1 MKFAVTGGT
10 GFVGGHL
17 ARRLVASGHE
27 VVLLARGLD
36 RRDEAIRRL
45 PRSRFVAAGLG
56 SEEELARAFEGCD
69 GVAHCAG
76 INRESG
82 DSTFRRVHVEGTAN
96 VVAAARRA
104 GAKRIV
110 LISFLRARPG
120 CGSPYHESKFEAEE
134 IVRRSGLDFT
144 VLKPGVIYG
153 KGDHMLDHLSHGLH
167 SFPVFPLVGFRS
179 KPVRPLAVEDLA
191 RLATA
196 CLAEGRLGGRTLAV
210 LGPEELTLRE
220 AVRRVARVIG
230 RRALLVPAPVL
241 LHRAFAA
248 VFEATMKIPLVARA
262 QVRILAEGIVE
273 PLPPCEEPPADLLPR
288 TPFSEPSIRAGLP
301 EPGPFG
307 LRDCRRPAWLGGR
320 S

>member
-45 PRSRFVAAGLG
+45 PRSRFVAAGLD

-82 DSTFRRVHVEGTAN
+82 DSTYRRVHVEGTRN
-96 VVAAARRA
+96 VVGAARRA
-104 GAKRIV
+104 GAKKIV
-110 LISFLRARPG
+110 LISFLRARPT

-134 IVRRSGLDFT
+134 IVRGSGLDHT

-153 KGDHMLDHLSHGLH
+153 KGDHLLDHLSHALH
-167 SFPVFPLVGFRS
+167 TFPVFPLVGLRARR
-179 KPVRPLAVEDLA
+179 VRPLAVEDLA

-196 CLAEGRLGGRTLAV
+196 CLAEGRLPGGTVAV
-210 LGPEELTLRE
+210 LGPETLTFGE
-220 AVRRVARVIG
+220 VVRRVARVIG
-230 RRALLVPAPVL
+230 RRALLVPAPVFF
-241 LHRAFAA
+241 HSAFAA
-248 VFEATMKIPLVARA
+248 ILERTMTIPLISKA

-273 PLPPCEEPPADLLPR
+273 PLPPCEEPPADLRPS
-288 TPFSEPSIRAGLP
+288 TPFREASIRAGLP
-301 EPGPFG
+301 EPGPFS